1 MPSSTQRF
9 YLDDNATA
17 PLRDEVRASIIEAL
31 RDTGNASSVHGFG
44 RRAREKIEA
53 ARESIAASLDA
64 SVEGVVF
71 TASGSEANALA
82 LYDKSRFFC
91 SAAEHASVLEW
102 QTQIEPTQGDKRQG
116 DKKQAPLLPSGIVD
130 LKALETMLDESMLD
144 QSQENQNQAN
154 QSPED
159 QSQSETPCPPQLVSI
174 MAANNETGVVQPI
187 EAISEICHAR
197 AVPFHCDATQA
208 VGRLPVSLKA
218 WGVDM
223 LTLSAHKIGGPQGVG
238 ALVCTTEARA
248 RLKPL
253 LRGGGQEGGVRAG
266 TENTAAIV
274 GFATALSLA
283 CREIEGMREVQAKR
297 DAFEQEL
304 QARIRGVRIAGI
316 EALRLANTSCFVHPR
331 LSAEVLLM
339 LCDGEGIALSS
350 GAACSSGKVAPSHVL
365 RAMGFDEA
373 SCRRAIRV
381 SFGVRTREGGLAA
394 LLDLLA
400 RKEKGEEAGVRACP
414 RR

>member
-1 MPSSTQRF
+1 MSSSTQCF

-31 RDTGNASSVHGFG
+31 HDTGNASSVHGFG

-116 DKKQAPLLPSGIVD
+116 DKRQAPLLPSGVVD
-130 LKALETMLDESMLD
+130 LKALETMLDESLLD
-144 QSQENQNQAN
+144 QNQKNQNQANQNQANQNQAN
-154 QSPED
+154 QS
-159 QSQSETPCPPQLVSI
+159 QAETPCPPQLVSI

-218 WGVDM
+218 WGADM

-283 CREIEGMREVQAKR
+283 CREIESMREVQAKR

-304 QARIRGVRIAGI
+304 QARIRGVRVAG
-316 EALRLANTSCFVHPR
+316 EDALRLANTSCFVHPR

-400 RKEKGEEAGVRACP
+400 RKEKGEEA
-414 RR
+414 

>member
-1 MPSSTQRF
+1 MSSSTQCF

-44 RRAREKIEA
+44 RRARAKIEE

-102 QTQIEPTQGDKRQG
+102 QTQIEPTQGEKRQG
-116 DKKQAPLLPSGIVD
+116 EKRQAPLLPSGVVD
-130 LKALETMLDESMLD
+130 LKALQTMLD
-144 QSQENQNQAN
+144 QSLLDQNQAN
-154 QSPED
+154 QS
-159 QSQSETPCPPQLVSI
+159 QAETPCPPQLVSI

-187 EAISEICHAR
+187 KAISEICHAR

-218 WGVDM
+218 WGADM

-274 GFATALSLA
+274 GFAIALSLA

-304 QARIRGVRIAGI
+304 QARIRGVRVAG
-316 EALRLANTSCFVHPR
+316 EDALRLANTSCFVHPR

-400 RKEKGEEAGVRACP
+400 RKEKGEKAGARG
-414 RR
+414 